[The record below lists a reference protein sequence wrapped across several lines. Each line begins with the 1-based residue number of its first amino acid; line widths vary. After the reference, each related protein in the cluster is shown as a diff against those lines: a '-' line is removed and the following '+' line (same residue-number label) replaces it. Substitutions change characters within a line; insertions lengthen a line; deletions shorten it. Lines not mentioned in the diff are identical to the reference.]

1 VTHTESAGPIRIE
14 HRPGVARI
22 VFQRPAQ
29 GNALDLAMARDTLAA
44 LRAAEEDPTVH
55 ILSLTGEGRC
65 FCAGGD
71 IHAMAQRPP
80 AHRPAYLRELAT
92 AAHELALAIV
102 RSRLLAIAGVNGA
115 AAGAGLGLLLASDWV
130 LVSENAPIVAAYST
144 IGLTPD
150 TGVSYLL
157 PRAVGHQRAIDLTLN
172 ARRLTGL
179 EAVEWGLANQSVPAA
194 DFAERLT
201 QVEDGFLQGAVH
213 VLGPTKHLLRAPVIQ
228 ELEAR
233 LLAETHSIAALSAH
247 PASVELVDRF
257 AND

>member
-1 VTHTESAGPIRIE
+1 MTRTDSAGPIRIE

-29 GNALDLAMARDTLAA
+29 GNALDLAMARETLAA

-55 ILSLTGEGRC
+55 ILGLTGAGRC

-71 IHAMAQRPP
+71 IRAMAQRP
-80 AHRPAYLRELAT
+80 AARRPAYLRDLAT

-102 RSRLLAIAGVNGA
+102 RSRLLVIAGVNGA

-130 LVSENAPIVAAYST
+130 LVSENATLVAAYSA

-157 PRAVGHQRAIDLTLN
+157 PRAVGHRRAIDLTLN
-172 ARRLTGL
+172 GRRLSGA
-179 EAVEWGLANQSVPAA
+179 EAVEWGLANQAVPAA
-194 DFAERLT
+194 DFAERLAK
-201 QVEDGFLQGAVH
+201 VEDGFLHGAVH
-213 VLGPTKHLLRAPVIQ
+213 ALGPTKRLLRAPVIE

-233 LLAETHSIAALSAH
+233 LRAETHSIATLSAH
-247 PASVELVDRF
+247 PDSVELINRF